1 MANNITIDG
10 TLTVGGA
17 QTFTGA
23 TAFAG
28 NVAIG
33 DAVADTL
40 AFYGTTQ
47 VSQRASS
54 LQATTNVVTS
64 ASFGTLQVAQLQEV
78 QNALIQL
85 GLIKGAA

>member
-1 MANNITIDG
+1 MANNLAVDG
-10 TLTVGGA
+10 NLSVGGTQA
-17 QTFTGA
+17 FSGSTQFSGA
-23 TAFAG
+23 VG
-28 NVAIG
+28 IG
-33 DAVADTL
+33 DAAADTI
-40 AFYGTTQ
+40 AFYGTTK

-78 QNALIQL
+78 QNALIAL